1 MLWYV
6 LENYL
11 KALHPFM
18 PFITERIWQSIPH
31 EGESIVIADFP
42 ELCSCLI
49 DHEAEDKIKII
60 SGVISEIRKIRS
72 ELKINPAKSI
82 LVSLKTDDD
91 SKKELLVDNIRY
103 ICSLAK
109 VSGVE
114 FKDCNQEKGYIKT
127 TTENVDIFI
136 YILDVVDVELEV
148 KRLKDRIKKVELD
161 AEKSR
166 KKISNIDFIN
176 KAPAGIVKKE
186 KDKLKELEKILV
198 VLSEQLARI
207 ENII

>member
-1 MLWYV
+1 M
-6 LENYL
+6 
-11 KALHPFM
+11 
-18 PFITERIWQSIPH
+18 
-31 EGESIVIADFP
+31 
-42 ELCSCLI
+42 
-49 DHEAEDKIKII
+49 
-60 SGVISEIRKIRS
+60 
-72 ELKINPAKSI
+72 
-82 LVSLKTDDD
+82 
-91 SKKELLVDNIRY
+91 
-103 ICSLAK
+103 
-109 VSGVE
+109 
-114 FKDCNQEKGYIKT
+114 
-127 TTENVDIFI
+127 DIFI